1 MEYINNEY
9 LTSTKGMMNELFIIC
24 VLLVLAEIAF
34 IVIIFY
40 WRNIKNNQFNRES
53 QIDKK
58 TVYLMI
64 MLSALVMAI
73 TFYKPIYNKINY
85 INDMQING
93 ENRTH
98 YDVYLDG
105 VKVEYNNVCISDY
118 KVHFVDSEKKIIL
131 SSK

>member
-9 LTSTKGMMNELFIIC
+9 LTSTKGMMNELFTIC

-64 MLSALVMAI
+64 MLSALIMAI

-105 VKVEYNNVCISDY
+105 VMVEYNNVCISDY

>member
-34 IVIIFY
+34 IAVIFY

-64 MLSALVMAI
+64 MLSALIMAI

-85 INDMQING
+85 AN
-93 ENRTH
+93 
-98 YDVYLDG
+98 
-105 VKVEYNNVCISDY
+105 
-118 KVHFVDSEKKIIL
+118 
-131 SSK
+131 

>member
-9 LTSTKGMMNELFIIC
+9 LTSTKGMMNELFIVC

-34 IVIIFY
+34 IVVIFY

-58 TVYLMI
+58 TIYLMI

>member
-9 LTSTKGMMNELFIIC
+9 LTSTKGMMNELFIVC

-34 IVIIFY
+34 IVVIFY

-105 VKVEYNNVCISDY
+105 VRVEYNNVCISDY
-118 KVHFVDSEKKIIL
+118 KITFIDSEKKIIL

>member
-9 LTSTKGMMNELFIIC
+9 LTSTKGMMNELFIVC

-34 IVIIFY
+34 IVVIFY
-40 WRNIKNNQFNRES
+40 WRNIKNKQFNRES

-58 TVYLMI
+58 TIYLMI
-64 MLSALVMAI
+64 ILSALVMAI

>member
-40 WRNIKNNQFNRES
+40 WRNIKNNQFNNES
-53 QIDKK
+53 QMDKK

-64 MLSALVMAI
+64 ILSALVMAI

-85 INDMQING
+85 INNIRIYG
-93 ENRTH
+93 ESRTH
-98 YDVYLDG
+98 YDIYLDG
-105 VKVEYNNVCISDY
+105 VKVDSDKVCISNY
-118 KVHFVDSEKKIIL
+118 KVLFIDSEKKIIL

>member
-34 IVIIFY
+34 IVVIFY

>member
-40 WRNIKNNQFNRES
+40 WRNIKNNQFNKES
-53 QIDKK
+53 HIDKK

-64 MLSALVMAI
+64 ILSALVMAI
-73 TFYKPIYNKINY
+73 TFYKPIYNKISY
-85 INDMQING
+85 INDIQING
-93 ENRTH
+93 ESRTH

-105 VKVEYNNVCISDY
+105 IKVDYNNVCISNY
-118 KVHFVDSEKKIIL
+118 KVYFVDSEKKIIL